1 MKIIRITSLFSLAM
15 PLTLAAATITGTVT
29 DGTTHKPAAGDDVVL
44 IALTQKM
51 QEVARTKAD
60 AKGRYSIQTPD
71 DGMHLIRVDHQK
83 AAYFQPAPPGT
94 TSIDVQVYDVAA
106 TVPGITTE
114 ANVFRAETT
123 PQGLR
128 VTQSYF
134 IKNDSTP
141 PRTQFSPRSYEI
153 YLPEGAQIQGAAAM
167 GPGGM
172 PVSSSPIPLGD
183 PNHYAFV
190 FPLRPGETQFQLSY
204 SLPYSG
210 SLKVMPKLA
219 TPVDNLVVIL
229 PKSMNFSAGAGSGF
243 QPVDAGQTG
252 QEMKG
257 RITHPP
263 HRIYHLGPRL
273 PATRCPGEPGYRAR
287 RRLGSA
293 GHAGRR
299 IGGGP
304 GGHAPR
310 RRPRQSHRH
319 ARTARQIQVVDPQ
332 WPRYRSGDRGRLPG
346 PPAGSRVEQRG
357 SRTPRSSEHP
367 GNRLVALEGKCA
379 RVSEGRAFRPRNRPP
394 AGKSHG
400 TGICRSK
407 RLDRDRTPEG
417 TGTLSNGCP
426 ASENTEIWRF
436 SKISNLIFI
445 E

>member
-114 ANVFRAETT
+114 ANVFRAET
-123 PQGLR
+123 PPLGLR

-210 SLKVMPKLA
+210 
-219 TPVDNLVVIL
+219 
-229 PKSMNFSAGAGSGF
+229 
-243 QPVDAGQTG
+243 
-252 QEMKG
+252 
-257 RITHPP
+257 R
-263 HRIYHLGPRL
+263 
-273 PATRCPGEPGYRAR
+273 
-287 RRLGSA
+287 
-293 GHAGRR
+293 
-299 IGGGP
+299 
-304 GGHAPR
+304 
-310 RRPRQSHRH
+310 
-319 ARTARQIQVVDPQ
+319 
-332 WPRYRSGDRGRLPG
+332 
-346 PPAGSRVEQRG
+346 
-357 SRTPRSSEHP
+357 
-367 GNRLVALEGKCA
+367 
-379 RVSEGRAFRPRNRPP
+379 
-394 AGKSHG
+394 
-400 TGICRSK
+400 
-407 RLDRDRTPEG
+407 
-417 TGTLSNGCP
+417 
-426 ASENTEIWRF
+426 
-436 SKISNLIFI
+436 
-445 E
+445 